1 MIGIWLLKNNR
12 NEYLF
17 YIAHFLTWKFE
28 MTTFF
33 SDWYYLSIRNIKL
46 IESDLLDCELSTLFG
61 D

>member
-1 MIGIWLLKNNR
+1 MN
-12 NEYLF
+12 
-17 YIAHFLTWKFE
+17 
-28 MTTFF
+28 TFF